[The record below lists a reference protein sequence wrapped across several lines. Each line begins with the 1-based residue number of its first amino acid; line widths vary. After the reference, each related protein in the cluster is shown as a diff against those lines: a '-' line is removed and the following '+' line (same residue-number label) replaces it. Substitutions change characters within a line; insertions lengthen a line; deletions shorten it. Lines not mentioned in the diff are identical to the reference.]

1 MEKKSTGNNGELT
14 ITLKCLFGFE
24 QTLVEEL
31 EELGHPK
38 AEQLNRAVRIKGTWK
53 DVYYLNLYARC
64 AISILVELDKFYI
77 KSEEDLYRKSMK
89 IKWTEIFDGSKT
101 FAVKGAVFST
111 LFNNTQYP
119 YLVVKDAIVDSFRN
133 EFDDRPDVELKRP
146 QVLFDLY
153 IKENEVTISLN
164 TSGIPLFQRGYR
176 EAVGDAPINEVV
188 AASLIRLSKWDRKT
202 TFLDPFCGSGT
213 LLMEAALLASGIPS
227 NIERQHYAFKN
238 LKNYDEAVWNDI
250 YDNAPRNVRSLP
262 CRIMGSDLS
271 DEMILKTRRNL
282 RAMSFGRFIETKV
295 CSFDEI
301 TKEEDEAIFILT
313 NPPYGERL
321 SANTHELY
329 ENIGNWL
336 KHTMTNS
343 QAWVITS
350 SEEGLKSIGL
360 RPSVKHKVFNGDLE
374 CSFRMFETYAG
385 SKRTHFPF
393 DENEETQEE
402 KIDK

>member
-1 MEKKSTGNNGELT
+1 MEKKSMGNNEEIT

-31 EELGHPK
+31 EELGYPK
-38 AEQLNRAVRIKGTWK
+38 TEQLNRAVRIKGSWK
-53 DVYYLNLYARC
+53 DVYYLNLHARC

-89 IKWTEIFDGSKT
+89 IKWTEIFHGSKT

-238 LKNYDEAVWNDI
+238 LINYDETVWNDI
-250 YDNAPRNVRSLP
+250 YDNALRNVRSLP

-301 TKEEDEAIFILT
+301 TKEEDEEIFILT

-321 SANTHELY
+321 AANTHELY

-343 QAWVITS
+343 QAWIITS

-393 DENEETQEE
+393 DEQEETQEE
-402 KIDK
+402 N

>member
-1 MEKKSTGNNGELT
+1 LRNADDIYRRFKAIPWEEYLDVDGYFSVNSVAENES
-14 ITLKCLFGFE
+14 ITTPLI
-24 QTLVEEL
+24 V
-31 EELGHPK
+31 
-38 AEQLNRAVRIKGTWK
+38 N
-53 DVYYLNLYARC
+53 
-64 AISILVELDKFYI
+64 
-77 KSEEDLYRKSMK
+77 
-89 IKWTEIFDGSKT
+89 
-101 FAVKGAVFST
+101 VK
-111 LFNNTQYP
+111 
-119 YLVVKDAIVDSFRN
+119 VKDAIVDSFRN

-238 LKNYDEAVWNDI
+238 LINYDETVWNDI
-250 YDNAPRNVRSLP
+250 YDNALRNVRSLP

-301 TKEEDEAIFILT
+301 TKEEDEEIFILT

-321 SANTHELY
+321 AANTHELY

-343 QAWVITS
+343 QAWIITS

-393 DENEETQEE
+393 DEQEETQEE
-402 KIDK
+402 TEN